1 MYRTNCILF
10 NYLETF
16 STFHYANTSYYKYI
30 YISTTNVEVFVLV
43 LYVQFSTY
51 IN

>member
-1 MYRTNCILF
+1 MYNRTNCILF
-10 NYLETF
+10 NNLETF
-16 STFHYANTSYYKYI
+16 ST
-30 YISTTNVEVFVLV
+30 YISATNVEVFVLV